1 MSILDLIVV
10 SSLSVLLVLLSALLV
25 ASKLKERKSLET
37 MAQLL
42 IDRAAMSEEINR
54 LNYIVENSSDL
65 NDGFIKFLSESREEA
80 FSYIS
85 EVQQALEYIKI
96 AMELKDDIMISD
108 AYNKL
113 ISFLP
118 NENPDVVN

>member
-10 SSLSVLLVLLSALLV
+10 SSLSVLLVILSALLI
-25 ASKLKERKSLET
+25 ASKLKHRGT
-37 MAQLL
+37 MELTAQLL
-42 IDRAAMSEEINR
+42 LNNSAMSDEIDR
-54 LNYIVENSSDL
+54 LNYIVDNTSDL
-65 NDGFIKFLSESREEA
+65 HDGFIKFLSESREEA

-85 EVQQALEYIKI
+85 EVQEAIDYIKM
-96 AMELKDDIMISD
+96 AMELEDDIMISD

>member
-1 MSILDLIVV
+1 VSILDLIVV

-25 ASKLKERKSLET
+25 ASKLKQRKSLET

-96 AMELKDDIMISD
+96 ATELKDDIMISD

>member
-25 ASKLKERKSLET
+25 ASKLKQRESLET

>member
-25 ASKLKERKSLET
+25 ASKLKQRKSLET

-96 AMELKDDIMISD
+96 ATELKDDIMISD